1 MSDPTGSCEHP
12 TTVRGMAA
20 EIWSRGPAV
29 NGGTVVPVR
38 ELGTVPPME
47 NGLVDPLVD
56 PRRLV
61 QLDAVHNFR
70 DLGGYPA
77 REGLVTRWRQVY
89 RADGLYRLT
98 PADVGIVADLGLKTV
113 IDLRTKDELAERG
126 TFPHQT
132 IQVTFTH
139 HPVIDTTWALEEHV
153 DKSAHEFLTW
163 AYRDML
169 RVGSDVLGRAI
180 TDLASPGA
188 LPAVFHCAA
197 GKDRTGVLAALLLSA
212 LGVPRSVVL
221 ADYALTAGGMERMRA
236 WTIREYPEMAAKMAE
251 MPSTFLAALPESMG
265 EVLDEIDASHGSIE
279 AYVRSIGVST
289 ASIESLAAS
298 LLTDP

>member
-1 MSDPTGSCEHP
+1 
-12 TTVRGMAA
+12 
-20 EIWSRGPAV
+20 
-29 NGGTVVPVR
+29 
-38 ELGTVPPME
+38 ME
-47 NGLVDPLVD
+47 SGLVDPLVD

-77 REGLVTRWRQVY
+77 RDGLVTRWRQLY

-98 PADVGIVADLGLKTV
+98 ATDIEVVRDLGLNTV
-113 IDLRTKDELAERG
+113 IDLRTHDELIERG

-132 IQVTFTH
+132 IEVTFTH
-139 HPVIDTTWALEEHV
+139 HPVIDATWALEDHV
-153 DKSAHEFLTW
+153 HKSAHEFLTW

-169 RVGSDVLGRAI
+169 RVGSRVLGQAI
-180 TDLASPGA
+180 TDLAAPGA

-197 GKDRTGVLAALLLSA
+197 GKDRTGVLSALLLSA

-221 ADYALTAGGMERMRA
+221 ADYALTADGMERMRA
-236 WTIREYPEMAAKMAE
+236 WTLREYPEMAAKMAE
-251 MPSTFLAALPESMG
+251 TPSMFLAALPESMG
-265 EVLDEIDASHGSIE
+265 EVLDEIEASHGSIE
-279 AYVRSIGVST
+279 AYVRSIGVSA

-298 LLTDP
+298 LLTGP

>member
-1 MSDPTGSCEHP
+1 
-12 TTVRGMAA
+12 
-20 EIWSRGPAV
+20 
-29 NGGTVVPVR
+29 
-38 ELGTVPPME
+38 ME
-47 NGLVDPLVD
+47 SGLVDPLVD
-56 PRRLV
+56 PRRIV

-77 REGLVTRWRQVY
+77 RDGLVTRWRQLY

-98 PADVGIVADLGLKTV
+98 ASDVLTVRALGLKTV
-113 IDLRTKDELAERG
+113 IDLRTSDELAERG

-132 IQVTFTH
+132 IEVTFAH
-139 HPVIDTTWALEEHV
+139 RPVIDTTWELDDHL

-169 RVGSDVLGRAI
+169 RVGSGTLARAI
-180 TDLASPGA
+180 TDLALPDA

-221 ADYALTAGGMERMRA
+221 ADYGLTAGGMERMRA
-236 WTIREYPEMAAKMAE
+236 WAAREHPEFAEKMADTPSEFMAAFM
-251 MPSTFLAALPESMG
+251 AALPEAMG
-265 EVLDEIDASHGSIE
+265 EVLAEIDESHGSIE
-279 AYVRSIGVST
+279 AFVHSIGVSDAT
-289 ASIESLAAS
+289 IQSLAAA
-298 LLTDP
+298 LLAEP